1 MSQES
6 KRALGIDFGTKR
18 IGLAVCDD
26 LGWTARPLEVYRR
39 KGTAEDFG
47 YIAQVVDRES
57 ITRIVVG
64 VPNRLSGEPGPES
77 ERALQFVDQIRKTL
91 PDYEV
96 STVDEALTTYEANQL
111 MDQKGIRDKKKRK
124 ELRDAYAAAVILQ
137 EDLDLRSSKEQNVGE
152 EFGLEQ

>member
-1 MSQES
+1 MSDES

-39 KGTAEDFG
+39 KGTDEDYQ

-57 ITRIVVG
+57 ITRIVIG

-77 ERALQFVDQIRKTL
+77 ERAHQFITRVQETL
-91 PDYEV
+91 PGLEV
-96 STVDEALTTYEANQL
+96 STIDEALTTYEANLL
-111 MDQKGIRDKKKRK
+111 MDRKGIRDKKKRK

-137 EDLDLRSSKEQNVGE
+137 EDLDLRASKAQNMS
-152 EFGLEQ
+152 